1 MICLSV
7 SSILKRML
15 YAVTGA
21 EDFHDGFLLT
31 TMVKVSTTEK
41 SVPAVAE
48 KCTWIP
54 VINPEL
60 NKKLIDMYNESE
72 GCNSIPFMFYR

>member
-15 YAVTGA
+15 YAVTGG

-31 TMVKVSTTEK
+31 TLVKVGTTEK

-48 KCTWIP
+48 KCAWIP
-54 VINPEL
+54 VTNPEL

-72 GCNSIPFMFYR
+72 GCHSIPFIFYR